1 MVASDEQQNSKEWA
15 LPGDV
20 LSTTEEYVPGKF
32 TIDDQGRIISLT
44 GGRIRRDEKNLV
56 ISVEPTKKRV
66 TPRTGDIAYGQVI
79 KIDGRHDTVRVGA
92 ICGKD
97 NVLREYIVDA
107 NLRSMGQR
115 GRRGEGSSMVPFKV
129 GDIIR
134 GRISRVSPFFEVS
147 VVGKHFGTL
156 KSLCSRCRNPMA
168 EKDGGLYCENCERSE
183 TRKIADD
190 YGNVL
195 EFGDVDER

>member
-1 MVASDEQQNSKEWA
+1 MVTSNEQQNSKDWA

-20 LSTTEEYVPGKF
+20 LSTTEEYVPGRF
-32 TIDDQGRIISLT
+32 TIDDQGRVISLA
-44 GGRIRRDEKNLV
+44 GGRIKRDEKNLV

-66 TPRTGDIAYGQVI
+66 MPRTGDIAYGQVI

-97 NVLREYIVDA
+97 NVLKEYIVDA
-107 NLRSMGQR
+107 NLKSMGQR
-115 GRRGEGSSMVPFKV
+115 GRRGESGGIPQFKV

-134 GRISRVSPFFEVS
+134 GRFSRVSPFYEVTVS
-147 VVGKHFGTL
+147 GKHFGAV
-156 KSLCSRCRNPMA
+156 KSLCSRCRKPLV
-168 EKDGGLYCENCERSE
+168 EKNNALYCENCERNES
-183 TRKIADD
+183 RKFADD
-190 YGNVL
+190 YGNVQ